1 LSIPVVVF
9 AKAPEPGRTKTRLAP
24 ALGEEGAARLHRTL
38 ARRAIATAFAAN
50 IGPVVLACAP
60 DVAHPF
66 FEACAREFDVALEA
80 QGEGDLGE
88 RMSRAFERHAP
99 AVLIG
104 TDCPALTATHLR
116 EAGRALALGL
126 DAVLAPAED
135 GGYVLIAL
143 ARPAPEVFAGIAWGG
158 PDVLAATRTRMG
170 QAELVCTELPLLWDV
185 DRPEDLARL
194 RERFPRLSEEAGLA

>member
-1 LSIPVVVF
+1 MVVF
-9 AKAPEPGRTKTRLAP
+9 AKAPEPGQAKTRLAP
-24 ALGEEGAARLHRTL
+24 ALGHEGAARLHRAL
-38 ARRAIATAFAAN
+38 IRRSIATALTAN

-66 FEACAREFDVALEA
+66 FDACAREFDVALEG
-80 QGEGDLGE
+80 QGDGDLGE

-99 AVLIG
+99 AVLVG
-104 TDCPALTATHLR
+104 TDCAALTPSHLR

-126 DAVLAPAED
+126 DAALAPAED

-143 ARPAPEVFAGIAWGG
+143 ARAVPEVFAGIVWGG
-158 PDVLAATRTRMG
+158 HDVLAATRTRMG

-185 DRPEDLARL
+185 DRPEDLVRL
-194 RERFPRLSEEAGLA
+194 RERFPRVFEEAGLA

>member
-9 AKAPEPGRTKTRLAP
+9 AKAPEPGLTKTRLVP
-24 ALGEEGAARLHRTL
+24 ALGEDGAARLHRVL
-38 ARRAIATAFAAN
+38 IRRSISTAVTAN
-50 IGPVVLACAP
+50 IGPLILACAP
-60 DVAHPF
+60 DITHPF
-66 FEACAREFDVALEA
+66 FDACACEFDLVLEA

-104 TDCPALTATHLR
+104 TDCPALTPAHLR

-126 DAVLAPAED
+126 DAALAPAED

-143 ARPAPEVFAGIAWGG
+143 ARPAPEVFTDIAWGG

-170 QAELVCTELPLLWDV
+170 RADLVCTELPLLWDV

-194 RERFPRLSEEAGLA
+194 RERFPALIEEAGLP

>member
-24 ALGEEGAARLHRTL
+24 ALGDEGSARLHRAL
-38 ARRAIATAFAAN
+38 IRRSLATAIAAN
-50 IGPVVLACAP
+50 IGPTVLACAP
-60 DVAHPF
+60 DTAHPF
-66 FEACAREFDVALEA
+66 FGDCAREFGIALEP

-88 RMSRAFERHAP
+88 RMSRAFERRAP

-104 TDCPALTATHLR
+104 TDCPALTPTHLR

-126 DAVLAPAED
+126 DAALAPAED

-143 ARPAPEVFAGIAWGG
+143 ARAAPAVFAGVAWGG
-158 PDVLAATRTRMG
+158 SDVLAATRTRMA
-170 QAELVCTELPLLWDV
+170 QADFVCTELPLLWDV
-185 DRPEDLARL
+185 DRPEDLVRV
-194 RERFPRLSEEAGLA
+194 RERFPGLADEAGLA